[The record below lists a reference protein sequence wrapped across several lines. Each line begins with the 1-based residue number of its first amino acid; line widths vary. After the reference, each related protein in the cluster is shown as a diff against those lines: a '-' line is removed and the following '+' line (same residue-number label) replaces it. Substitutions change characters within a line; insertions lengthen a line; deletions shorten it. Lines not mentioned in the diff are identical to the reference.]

1 MRRTDLLTRVT
12 AVAIAAAALLC
23 VGLLSGVADGKKK
36 HKGKGGKVTV
46 VSSQQQA
53 ILDAGAITVKV
64 KGGKGKR
71 VVVDGIQSSGS
82 APLTKPKKA
91 KPGKAMNLALTASGR
106 TAMGSCSV
114 EGLRGRFV
122 KGKKKKGK
130 KSAAAP
136 ITPLV
141 RNLAACGGSPP
152 KGAKCDPFD
161 PSLCMQPFPNDYF
174 TVADPS
180 TDTGRRLNF
189 QADAMPQNKD
199 GVPIDPT
206 DFNRADGFSPGS
218 AITVKIPEVE
228 TQQAFDNTG
237 FVPLTDPGAYA
248 DENQPAVVID
258 ADTGDRQPIF
268 AELDANPNHY
278 QPGDTADVNLIIR
291 PTVNFLEGH
300 RYIVALR
307 NLRDASDNPVDA
319 PMAFRV
325 YRDNLATTDPEVEA
339 RRPHMEDLLST
350 LQSDGIRSAGTST
363 WPGTSRWRAS
373 TASPDARSRFA
384 MTRCTSWATT
394 RRATARS
401 TETRRRS
408 TSRAWRTTPRICRR
422 TRCGR
427 STVS

>member
-1 MRRTDLLTRVT
+1 LLTRVT

-23 VGLLSGVADGKKK
+23 VGLLAGVADGKKK

-136 ITPLV
+136 TTPLV
-141 RNLAACGGSPP
+141 RNLTACSQP

-180 TDTGRRLNF
+180 TDTGRRLDF
-189 QADAMPQNKD
+189 QADAMPQNKA
-199 GVPIDPT
+199 GVSIDPT

-237 FVPLTDPGAYA
+237 VPLTDPGAYA
-248 DENQPAVVID
+248 DEDQPAVVID
-258 ADTGDRQPIF
+258 ADTGI
-268 AELDANPNHY
+268 
-278 QPGDTADVNLIIR
+278 G
-291 PTVNFLEGH
+291 
-300 RYIVALR
+300 
-307 NLRDASDNPVDA
+307 S
-319 PMAFRV
+319 
-325 YRDNLATTDPEVEA
+325 
-339 RRPHMEDLLST
+339 
-350 LQSDGIRSAGTST
+350 RS
-363 WPGTSRWRAS
+363 
-373 TASPDARSRFA
+373 SP
-384 MTRCTSWATT
+384 T
-394 RRATARS
+394 RRQSEPLPAR
-401 TETRRRS
+401 
-408 TSRAWRTTPRICRR
+408 
-422 TRCGR
+422 
-427 STVS
+427 

>member
-122 KGKKKKGK
+122 KGKKKGK

-180 TDTGRRLNF
+180 TDTGRRLDF
-189 QADAMPQNKD
+189 QADAMPQNKA

-291 PTVNFLEGH
+291 PTINFLEGH

-319 PMAFRV
+319 ADGVPRLSRQPGHDGPGGRGPPAAHGGPAV
-325 YRDNLATTDPEVEA
+325 DAGGGRD
-339 RRPHMEDLLST
+339 PH
-350 LQSDGIRSAGTST
+350 GGTST
-363 WPGTSRWRAS
+363 WPGTSRSRAS
-373 TASPDARSRFA
+373 TASPGAPSRFA
-384 MTRCTSWATT
+384 MTRCTNWATT

-408 TSRAWRTTPRICRR
+408 MITS
-422 TRCGR
+422 
-427 STVS
+427 V